1 MRLGMINR
9 KIEKKKVC
17 LGNNSRDGWCGT
29 SLRHLSATELCHHLL
44 VLKGGTV
51 LQLVLALFAVL
62 FPELCHHVLVLEG
75 HEVYLE
81 DDTVCHGRLVLV
93 CCVGIWVC

>member
-1 MRLGMINR
+1 M
-9 KIEKKKVC
+9 
-17 LGNNSRDGWCGT
+17 DGVRT

-81 DDTVCHGRLVLV
+81 DDTVCHGRLVLA
-93 CCVGIWVC
+93 CCGGIWVRYSDPVQLFPIFPDK